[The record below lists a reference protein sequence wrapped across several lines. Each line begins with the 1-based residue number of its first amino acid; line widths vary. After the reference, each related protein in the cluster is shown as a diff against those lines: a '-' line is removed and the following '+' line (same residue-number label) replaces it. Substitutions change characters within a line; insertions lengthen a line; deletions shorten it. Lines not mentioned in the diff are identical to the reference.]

1 MSKKGLKELSK
12 QGVLGVERINTLVCG
27 KCVLGK
33 SLSVKFRNIAH
44 KSKGTL
50 EYIHS
55 HLWGLAQATSLGG
68 DKYFMSL
75 IIDYDRMV

>member
-12 QGVLGVERINTLVCG
+12 QGVLGVENKYIEVCG

-33 SLSVKFRNIAH
+33 SLSVKFRNTTH

-55 HLWGLAQATSLGG
+55 HLWGLAQTTSLGG
-68 DKYFMSL
+68 DRFFMSL
-75 IIDYDRMV
+75 INDYFRMV